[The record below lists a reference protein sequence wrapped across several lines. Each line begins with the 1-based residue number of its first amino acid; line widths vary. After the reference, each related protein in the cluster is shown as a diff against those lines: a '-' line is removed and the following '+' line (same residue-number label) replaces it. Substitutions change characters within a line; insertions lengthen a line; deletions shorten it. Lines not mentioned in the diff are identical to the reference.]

1 MSQDVSDAF
10 ISQFES
16 EVHVAYQ
23 RMGSKLRNLVRQKNN
38 INGSNTTF
46 QKMSKGNAVQKARH
60 AEAPPMNVT
69 HSTVNCTLG
78 DWYAPDYVD
87 KLDELKINIDERGVL
102 ASNGAYALGRKTDE
116 LITDVMTGSSNSTAH
131 GSAGMTQAKI
141 NTVFES
147 FGNNDIPDDGER
159 YWAVSPAGWVDLLGL
174 DAFANADYVGSGS
187 LPYQGGMVAKQFMGF
202 MFFGFSGLPLATADR
217 DTYAWHKSAIGHASG
232 ADVKSEI
239 NYIPEKV
246 SHYINSMMSQ
256 GACLIDQTG
265 LYEVHIDES

>member
-38 INGSNTTF
+38 INGLDTTF
-46 QKMSKGNAVQKARH
+46 QIMSAGNAVQKARH

-69 HSTVNCTLG
+69 HSNVTCTLG

-87 KLDELKINIDERGVL
+87 TLDEYKINIDERGTL
-102 ASNGAYALGRKTDE
+102 ANNGAYALGRKTDE
-116 LITDVMTGSSNSTAH
+116 LITDVMAGATNTTAH
-131 GSAGMTQAKI
+131 GSAGLTQAKI

-147 FGNNDIPDDGER
+147 FGNNDVPDDGDR
-159 YWAVSPAGWVDLLGL
+159 YWAVSPNAWIDLLSL
-174 DAFANADYVGSGS
+174 DPFANADYVGAGE
-187 LPYQGGMVAKQFMGF
+187 LPYAGGMTAKRFMGF

-232 ADVKSEI
+232 ADVKTEI

-246 SHYINSMMSQ
+246 SFFINSMMSQ
-256 GACLIDQTG
+256 GAVVIDHTG
-265 LYEVHIDES
+265 LYEVHVDES